1 MKGRPEMAKRRH
13 IRRKKNA
20 AQIQPDIGG
29 WQMVYTGFILI
40 LLCFFIMLTS
50 FASLEQSKISRFV
63 RAFSTAVTVFSG
75 GRSLEEGTTMINTH
89 AMIMDKEDKMAQLFE
104 TIRTLKQH
112 NELHQVTLS
121 RGKQGVVM
129 TLADKLLFPSGDA
142 NLSQSAKPL
151 LVKIGQIIK
160 AVQAPVEIGGHTDNV
175 PIRTAAFPSNWELS
189 TARAVNV
196 LRFLI
201 EQHAIPTR
209 KLSAVGFASYQ
220 PAASND
226 SALER
231 AKNRRVE
238 IIFKLH

>member
-1 MKGRPEMAKRRH
+1 MLKHRPSRKRH
-13 IRRKKNA
+13 DA
-20 AQIQPDIGG
+20 GPQPDIGG

-50 FASLEQSKISRFV
+50 FASLEQSKISRFA

-75 GRSLEEGTTMINTH
+75 GRSLEKGTTMIDTR

-104 TIRTLKQH
+104 TVKALKQQS
-112 NELHQVTLS
+112 ELHQVTLS
-121 RGKQGVVM
+121 KGNRGVVM
-129 TLADKLLFPSGDA
+129 TLSDKLLFLSGDA
-142 NLSQSAKPL
+142 KLSQSAWPL
-151 LVKIGQIIK
+151 MDKIGQIIK
-160 AVQAPVEIGGHTDNV
+160 TVKAPVEIEGHTDNV
-175 PIRTAAFPSNWELS
+175 PIRTASYPSNWELS

-201 EQHAIPTR
+201 ERHAISTQ

-220 PAASND
+220 PAASNA
-226 SALER
+226 SVQWR

-238 IIFKLH
+238 IIFKPY

>member
-1 MKGRPEMAKRRH
+1 MLKHRHSRKRH
-13 IRRKKNA
+13 DDLL
-20 AQIQPDIGG
+20 QPDIGR

-75 GRSLEEGTTMINTH
+75 GRSLEKGTTMIDTR

-104 TIRTLKQH
+104 TIRTLKQR

-121 RGKQGVVM
+121 KGNRGVVM
-129 TLADKLLFPSGDA
+129 TLSDKLLFSSGEA
-142 NLSQSAKPL
+142 NLSASAKPL
-151 LVKIGQIIK
+151 LDKIGQIIK
-160 AVQAPVEIGGHTDNV
+160 TVQVPVEIEGHTDNV
-175 PIRTAAFPSNWELS
+175 PIRTFAYPSNWELS

-201 EQHAIPTR
+201 EQQAISAHQ
-209 KLSAVGFASYQ
+209 LSAVGFANYQ
-220 PAASND
+220 PAASNA
-226 SALER
+226 SAQGR

-238 IIFKLH
+238 IIFKLF

>member
-1 MKGRPEMAKRRH
+1 MLKHRHSRKRH
-13 IRRKKNA
+13 DDLL
-20 AQIQPDIGG
+20 QPDIGR

-75 GRSLEEGTTMINTH
+75 GRSLEKGTTMIDTR

-104 TIRTLKQH
+104 TIRTLKQR

-121 RGKQGVVM
+121 KGNRGVVM
-129 TLADKLLFPSGDA
+129 TLSDKLLFSSGEA
-142 NLSQSAKPL
+142 NLSASAKPL
-151 LVKIGQIIK
+151 LDKIGQIIK
-160 AVQAPVEIGGHTDNV
+160 TVQVPVEIEGHTDNV
-175 PIRTAAFPSNWELS
+175 PIRTSAYPSNWELS

-201 EQHAIPTR
+201 EQQAISAHQ
-209 KLSAVGFASYQ
+209 LSAVGFANYQ
-220 PAASND
+220 PAASNA
-226 SALER
+226 SAQGR

-238 IIFKLH
+238 IIFKLF